1 MPDSDELDVF
11 TALKYGVE
19 DTVIP
24 EVLTSWGIP
33 FVRVDHRPAHQQ
45 WFVEIKVPR
54 SRLEGARRALDHAR
68 HIGELLNDD
77 SDK

>member
-54 SRLEGARRALDHAR
+54 SRLEDARRALEHAR